1 MPISARN
8 IRAFGINDMID
19 NEIPQKETRRIERF
33 IKGIAI
39 LGILTLIVS
48 VWFAFQLDVETEVTE
63 TADGSFIVKGPEADL
78 LGVMRSDAGNRS
90 LEVRGLPKP
99 EAFSEYPEVRYAL
112 CAARNDP
119 DTVWEEPSGTMRA
132 NLQSEGFDELCAV
145 YPDL

>member
-8 IRAFGINDMID
+8 IRAFGINDMTD

-48 VWFAFQLDVETEVTE
+48 IWFAFQLDVETEVTE
-63 TADGSFIVKGPEADL
+63 TADGSFIVEGPEADL

-90 LEVRGLPKP
+90 LEVRGSK
-99 EAFSEYPEVRYAL
+99 A
-112 CAARNDP
+112 
-119 DTVWEEPSGTMRA
+119 
-132 NLQSEGFDELCAV
+132 
-145 YPDL
+145 